1 MLTENQIRALPERIA
16 QRLSDINTEYLESI
30 GEVLK
35 KIGELRPSDIH
46 KLKRLYDYGADMHR
60 ISLKLAEVSKKNIND
75 IYEIFDIIAKDN
87 YFSAEIF
94 YEAKGKTF
102 IPYEEN
108 ENLKSYVKS
117 LAKQTVN
124 EYVNITQHTAF
135 AIFADKNGKSI
146 APLFSSNKNKVAT
159 SLSDTYTK
167 VIDYAVTKVQTGVT
181 DYNSAIREV
190 VNSLA
195 DSSIRTVDYA
205 TGYSRRLDTAVR
217 QNVLWGIKQC
227 NQNTADFIGEEF
239 GADGYE
245 ISYHSHP
252 RPSHADMGGKSYAIG
267 KARTVNGIFY
277 PSFSEV
283 EELLQEYN
291 CLHFKFPILLGISQP
306 AIDKNELEQLKAE
319 DKKVFGFEGKEYT
332 KYEASQLQRKIENEI
347 RHQKDRAIIA
357 KTVGA
362 RETQEAAQMRINL
375 LASKY
380 SKLSKAS
387 GLSTKVERMQV
398 KGFKSVKLNEVE
410 RGISKK
416 IKNFTS
422 ENIINLDYINSK
434 DYKNKF
440 NNLPFN
446 KRVNAAVY
454 KQSKSMLQ
462 HRNGTYF
469 EDISLIDSNTGQVL
483 ITSFNNN
490 TENEVLYSKKAER
503 IIKENEDGLISVHN
517 HGTNNPPT
525 GSDLVSAGHR
535 KYKGGVVA
543 CHNGDVYWYKVGNRP
558 FSSET
563 FSKRVDNYMQKGYN
577 EREAFKATLNYYKQN
592 YGIDWGEV

>member
-1 MLTENQIRALPERIA
+1 MLNERQIELLPERIY
-16 QRLSDINTEYLESI
+16 QRLNNINTEYLESI
-30 GEVLK
+30 GKVIK
-35 KIGELRPSDIH
+35 DIGELRPSDVH
-46 KLKRLYDYGADMHR
+46 KLQRMYEYGSDVDT
-60 ISLKLAEVSKKNIND
+60 ITQKLAKASEKNIEE
-75 IYEIFDIIAKDN
+75 IYEIFDIVAKEN
-87 YFSAEIF
+87 YNYARPF

-108 ENLKSYVKS
+108 ENLKGYVKS

-124 EYVNITQHTAF
+124 EYVNLTQHTAF
-135 AIFADKNGKSI
+135 AIFSDKNGKSI
-146 APLFSSNKNKVAT
+146 APLFSANKNKVAT

-195 DSSIRTVDYA
+195 DSGIRTVDYA

-227 NQNTADFIGEEF
+227 NQNSADFVGEEF

-277 PSFSEV
+277 PSFSDV

-306 AIDKNELEQLKAE
+306 AIDKKELEQLKMDDKQTFEFE
-319 DKKVFGFEGKEYT
+319 DKEYT
-332 KYEASQLQRKIENEI
+332 KYEASQLQRKIETEI

-357 KTVGA
+357 KAAGE
-362 RETQEAAQMRINL
+362 RETQEAAQLRINL

-387 GLSTKVERMQV
+387 GLPTKMERMQV
-398 KGFKSVKLNEVE
+398 KGFKSVKVDKMLTKDSNS
-410 RGISKK
+410 GIIKTGGYSGGKKTENWKNIHAKQMYEQIRHRTTDVKK
-416 IKNFTS
+416 ISEYTPFTEKAVDEIKQHMFFRKHKFADGS
-422 ENIINLDYINSK
+422 VRRFDY
-434 DYKNKF
+434 D
-440 NNLPFN
+440 
-446 KRVNAAVY
+446 
-454 KQSKSMLQ
+454 
-462 HRNGTYF
+462 F
-469 EDISLIDSNTGQVL
+469 EQAQAWDRLSQG
-483 ITSFNNN
+483 
-490 TENEVLYSKKAER
+490 
-503 IIKENEDGLISVHN
+503 
-517 HGTNNPPT
+517 
-525 GSDLVSAGHR
+525 
-535 KYKGGVVA
+535 KG
-543 CHNGDVYWYKVGNRP
+543 
-558 FSSET
+558 SET
-563 FSKRVDNYMQKGYN
+563 DVVLLKHEFVELTQMRLYDYVYEDAHEIANNKHNWAKLIIEEG
-577 EREAFKATLNYYKQN
+577 
-592 YGIDWGEV
+592 